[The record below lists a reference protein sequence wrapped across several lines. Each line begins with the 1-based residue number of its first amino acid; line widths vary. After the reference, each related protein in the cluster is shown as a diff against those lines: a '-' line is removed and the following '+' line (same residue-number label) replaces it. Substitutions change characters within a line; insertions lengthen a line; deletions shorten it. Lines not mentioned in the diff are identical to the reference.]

1 MFEVLFLLS
10 VLLPGIVRAMESI
23 NLSPSTGQSTN
34 MKSNSKRHVVVV
46 VVVVATVAGEYVRQ
60 GRPWKWKF

>member
-23 NLSPSTGQSTN
+23 NLSSTGQSIN